1 MRFITLVASAILVSE
16 QGVQAIN
23 WKRGKNRIYD
33 ADGDGVQDN
42 IDKTASEL
50 DDFYDPAVYG
60 WVEDI

>member
-33 ADGDGVQDN
+33 ADGDGV
-42 IDKTASEL
+42 
-50 DDFYDPAVYG
+50 
-60 WVEDI
+60 